1 MAIGLGRVEMVALA
15 PFIGSLVNLPL
26 SYYLT
31 TRLGVAGVVW
41 GTVLTTSIANL
52 LVPGVYLFRFL
63 GVRPSTFLVR
73 TLFAPLLGTAVM
85 VPAVWICQRLMPP
98 DPVGSALFA
107 RSLPLALNLAVGTAA
122 YAFGYC
128 AAPTGRSDVS
138 LIVRK
143 MRLWPAS
150 AG

>member
-52 LVPGVYLFRFL
+52 LVPGIYLFRFL

-73 TLFAPLLGTAVM
+73 TLFAPLLGTAMM
-85 VPAVWICQRLMPP
+85 VPAVWICQRFVPP

-107 RSLPLALNLAVGTAA
+107 RTLPLALNLAVGTAA

-128 AAPTGRSDVS
+128 AASTGRSDV
-138 LIVRK
+138 LLVVRK
-143 MRLWPAS
+143 MGVRPAS